1 MQKVSTLET
10 KTINNRIAVPQ
21 LLVGAAIALIV
32 ITGLI
37 HFIDAPDNL
46 QEAFY
51 KGVLFLAN
59 GAAALFAAVGIYRGS
74 KTWGW
79 ALGFLVAGGAFVMY
93 IVSRTIGLP
102 GIGVD
107 DDWFEPMGLLSLF
120 VEGAFVVLS
129 LIVIVRYRL
138 FTR

>member
-1 MQKVSTLET
+1 MQQVTTLEAKST
-10 KTINNRIAVPQ
+10 QTRLSIPP

-32 ITGLI
+32 VTGLI

-46 QEAFY
+46 QEAMY
-51 KGVLFLAN
+51 KGLLFLAN

-102 GIGVD
+102 GIGID

-120 VEGAFVVLS
+120 VEGAFVL
-129 LIVIVRYRL
+129 LTIVVATRYRSAN
-138 FTR
+138 R